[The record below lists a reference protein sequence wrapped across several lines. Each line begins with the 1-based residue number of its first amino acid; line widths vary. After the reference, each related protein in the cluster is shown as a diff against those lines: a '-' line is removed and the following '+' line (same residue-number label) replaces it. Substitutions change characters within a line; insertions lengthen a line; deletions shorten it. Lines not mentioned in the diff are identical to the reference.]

1 MEEENSGDEGEGAP
15 VAYLG
20 TGNLSDDMHDDDMSE
35 SEGHL
40 KKKARTVDYSH
51 GKKQSSSADNNII
64 EVEEPQTLED
74 LESLTAKLI
83 QG

>member
-1 MEEENSGDEGEGAP
+1 M
-15 VAYLG
+15 
-20 TGNLSDDMHDDDMSE
+20 SDGDMSD

-51 GKKQSSSADNNII
+51 GHNPSNSVDDDII